1 MKAVVYDA
9 PGQFELRDIPQP
21 VPQAGQVLL
30 KVLIA
35 GICGTDLHLH
45 HGEFG
50 PSYPL
55 IPGHEIVGE
64 VIAHGSGVTAPG
76 IGQRHDRQH
85 HILRCMYR
93 VPACP
98 SRLLH
103 HARRSGRE
111 RSRRFR

>member
-21 VPQAGQVLL
+21 APQAGQVLL

-76 IGQRHDRQH
+76 IGQRSRSTTPHPAVYVPSAGVPVPPSAPRSS
-85 HILRCMYR
+85 LR
-93 VPACP
+93 A
-98 SRLLH
+98 
-103 HARRSGRE
+103 
-111 RSRRFR
+111 